1 MASSNFLAISD
12 LSRTML
18 ILLHLADLRGIV
30 QSTAYL
36 YVKWFKNRGMILFY
50 YLFYYVDFEAAM
62 DNLISI
68 SFSFIFKEI
77 KVSLTLTARGS
88 TLLKSISAL

>member
-1 MASSNFLAISD
+1 
-12 LSRTML
+12 
-18 ILLHLADLRGIV
+18 
-30 QSTAYL
+30 
-36 YVKWFKNRGMILFY
+36 
-50 YLFYYVDFEAAM
+50 M

-88 TLLKSISAL
+88 TLPRTVRVQLFLLTVDP